1 MGDVDVFI
9 GYFDE
14 TVEYQLVHGCDLVI
28 QKKGDPDRRPAQG
41 RNNHILD
48 DLMPAESYIPQ
59 IIEKVLQGAWLLTQ
73 EGSLQLL
80 QRVVR
85 RLVDIECAHALTHDV
100 GSGGGV
106 EEKMARLDDNR
117 WAGQLGD

>member
-1 MGDVDVFI
+1 MDVFI

-14 TVEYQLVHGCDLVI
+14 TMEYQLVHGCDLVI

-48 DLMPAESYIPQ
+48 DLMPAESSIPQ
-59 IIEKVLQGAWLLTQ
+59 IIEKVLQGAWLLTL

-80 QRVVR
+80 QGVVR
-85 RLVDIECAHALTHDV
+85 RLVDIKCAHTLTHDV
-100 GSGGGV
+100 GV
-106 EEKMARLDDNR
+106 EEKMTK
-117 WAGQLGD
+117 LGDKRWVCQLVS